1 MNLEL
6 LNNII
11 EAKGIRKEVIAAA
24 LNISLGGLRLKLIGE
39 SEFKVS
45 EAVLL
50 SKVLDLNNGEIL
62 AIFFNFQL
70 A

>member
-45 EAVLL
+45 EAVML
-50 SKVLDLNNGEIL
+50 SKVLNLNNGEIL

>member
-45 EAVLL
+45 EAVML

>member
-45 EAVLL
+45 EAVML
-50 SKVLDLNNGEIL
+50 SKVLDLNRGEIL
-62 AIFFNFQL
+62 AIFFDFQL